1 MASIDSSNVFIK
13 EFQERY
19 EKKMREKEIEILEHW
34 KSQLDRIIAM
44 RPDSIASLQTQVAKT
59 AEKMA
64 NRLKILK
71 KG

>member
-1 MASIDSSNVFIK
+1 MASIDSSNLFIK

-19 EKKMREKEIEILEHW
+19 EKKLREKEIEILEHW
-34 KSQLDRIIAM
+34 KAQLDRIIAM

>member
-19 EKKMREKEIEILEHW
+19 EKKLREKEIEILEHW
-34 KSQLDRIIAM
+34 KAQLDRIIAM

>member
-44 RPDSIASLQTQVAKT
+44 RPESIASLQTQVAKT
-59 AEKMA
+59 AEMMA